1 MSGRPINIDRQNAIA
16 LELTTY
22 TGAVHRKC
30 GTNQRYVSGGGCIHC
45 ARLIATEQRDA
56 RKFLKQHAINEA
68 EAKVR
73 EDDGIVL
80 DIFAGDGLDTDEPDA
95 QGGDDDADARFQES
109 IEDLM

>member
-1 MSGRPINIDRQNAIA
+1 MSGRPINEDRQNAIA

-30 GTNQRYVSGGGCIHC
+30 GTDQRYVNGGGCIHC

-68 EAKVR
+68 EQKVR
-73 EDDGIVL
+73 DNDGVAL
-80 DIFAGDGLDTDEPDA
+80 DSTMDDGLDADEA
-95 QGGDDDADARFQES
+95 EARRQAS
-109 IEDLM
+109 IDELM